1 MLKKLLFIVVMIM
14 IVILLAGIYRFN
26 FTNDDIYVR
35 TDQGKVL
42 PIDEVEISDI
52 HTQKDKK

>member
-35 TDQGKVL
+35 TVQGKVL

>member
-1 MLKKLLFIVVMIM
+1 MLM

-26 FTNDDIYVR
+26 FTNDDIYVHMG
-35 TDQGKVL
+35 QGKVL

>member
-1 MLKKLLFIVVMIM
+1 MLKKLLFIIVMLM

-26 FTNDDIYVR
+26 FTNDDIYVQ

-42 PIDEVEISDI
+42 PIDEVEVSDI
-52 HTQKDKK
+52 HTHKDKR

>member
-1 MLKKLLFIVVMIM
+1 MLKKILFIVLTLM

-26 FTNDDIYVR
+26 FTNDDIYVQMG
-35 TDQGKVL
+35 QGKVL
-42 PIDEVEISDI
+42 PIDEVEVSDI

>member
-35 TDQGKVL
+35 TVQGKVL

-52 HTQKDKK
+52 GY

>member
-1 MLKKLLFIVVMIM
+1 MLKKILFIVLMLM

-26 FTNDDIYVR
+26 FTNDDIYVQ
-35 TDQGKVL
+35 TGQGKVL